1 MGPHLPVFEGSHPL
15 GSSACHE
22 QKLETVFKF
31 NIPNSKLDGKN
42 MSHFKNAVCPSGL
55 DN

>member
-31 NIPNSKLDGKN
+31 NMPNFELDGK
-42 MSHFKNAVCPSGL
+42 KYVAL
-55 DN
+55 